1 MTQEK
6 VIALVGPTA
15 VGKTS
20 LSLDIAEQYR
30 GEVVSADSRQVY
42 RGLTIGSGKILPSEM
57 RGIPHHLID
66 VVDPRDTYTAAQFVE
81 EGREAIRDIHA
92 RGNIP
97 IVVGGTGFYVDAL
110 LGRIALPRVPP
121 NEALRSELASLET
134 EELARRLEAIDR
146 DAYERMDTN
155 NPRRLVRAIEIA
167 EALGKVPPLVPHTP
181 LYPTLWI
188 GVTLPKDEL
197 AHTIKKRLDQRLA
210 GGMLAEARDLHEGG
224 LSFERMEELGLEYR
238 FMARHLKGE
247 VPYDDMVR
255 DLEKEI
261 IEYAKRQMT
270 WFKKNRDITWFA
282 PTDSEGILQKVR
294 SFLEKL

>member
-1 MTQEK
+1 MPHEK
-6 VIALVGPTA
+6 VIAIVGPTA

-42 RGLTIGSGKILPSEM
+42 QGLTIGSGKILPNEM

-66 VVDPRDTYTAAQFVE
+66 VVDPRDTYTAAQFVA

-92 RGNIP
+92 RGNVP

-110 LGRIALPRVPP
+110 LGRITLPPVPP
-121 NEALRSELASLET
+121 NEALRNELRALKT
-134 EELARRLEAIDR
+134 EEVAQRLQAIDR
-146 DAYERMDTN
+146 DAYARMDTK
-155 NPRRLVRAIEIA
+155 NPRRLIRAIEIA
-167 EALGKVPPLVPHTP
+167 EALGRVPPLVPHTP

-197 AHTIKKRLDQRLA
+197 ARAIKKRLEQRLES
-210 GGMLAEARDLHEGG
+210 GMLEEARQLHEEG

-238 FMARHLKGE
+238 FMARYLKGE
-247 VPYDDMVR
+247 LPYDDMVR

-261 IEYAKRQMT
+261 VEYAKRQMT
-270 WFKKNRDITWFA
+270 WFKKNQDIAWFE
-282 PTDSEGILQKVR
+282 PREREKIMTTIQT
-294 SFLEKL
+294 FLS